1 MKRKKNLAKAVGVA
15 VGAAAVSAM
24 LAGCDLFSPDDNM
37 LPAMYGPE
45 EILDPDYT
53 PEDNMLSGV
62 YGPPSSS
69 FQGGQIYVS
78 PIPSAEEAGGN

>member
-69 FQGGQIYVS
+69 FQDGQIYVS
-78 PIPSAEEAGGN
+78 PTPSAQEAGGS